1 MCKAIMC
8 KILNF
13 SKRNM
18 CTIIKHLKQI
28 SIMYFIEK
36 NEVIYVL
43 QNPVFIWYLQHIR
56 KLYLSSTLYVN
67 IDVAVVKITIAEQLY
82 TV

>member
-1 MCKAIMC
+1 MCKT
-8 KILNF
+8 LNF
-13 SKRNM
+13 SKQNM
-18 CTIIKHLKQI
+18 WTVIKHLKQI
-28 SIMYFIEK
+28 SIMHFIKK

-56 KLYLSSTLYVN
+56 KLYLSSTLHVN
-67 IDVAVVKITIAEQLY
+67 IDVAVVRITIAEQLY